1 MKIFFE
7 SSILLERRWYPII
20 DVIMLFV
27 EDSRH
32 ALAPETSDSILT
44 SEWLKER
51 PLDTRELVRLS
62 ITGRSYD
69 DLVDKTSVTLDADCR
84 RGGRVD
90 ISSFNTYVHPLD
102 AILFLSTPFQVIVE
116 NEWFDGGFVLWMA
129 KALGFDRLVTAYR
142 QGRFVFRHAGG
153 KDMLTRS
160 AAVLSGGVWPRRD
173 AAYERALRLWACVL
187 IDNDARYPGDDPNQA
202 IVTEVTPYVT
212 FVHQLRRRSI
222 ESYIPAEKLRRFNS
236 APEFARKVNALFRL
250 EENQRI
256 HYDMKRGFRHDR
268 DDPPSKASYVA
279 NPAVTSQER
288 ELFNS
293 VSEIDWQTLT
303 NGFGRGISRIYVDE
317 QYRPNSNDNA
327 VVDAADKQEILY
339 LIKSIYERI

>member
-1 MKIFFE
+1 VKIIFE
-7 SSILLERRWYPII
+7 SSVLLERRWYPIV
-20 DVIMLFV
+20 DVIMLLV

-32 ALAPETSDSILT
+32 ALAPETSDSILA

-51 PLDTRELVRLS
+51 SIDTRELVRLS

-69 DLVDKTSVTLDADCR
+69 DLVDKTSVTLDAHCR

-90 ISSFNTYVHPLD
+90 FSAFDTRVHPLD

-116 NEWFDGGFVLWMA
+116 NEWYDGGFLLWMA
-129 KALGFDRLVTAYR
+129 KAVGFDRLVTAYR

-153 KDMLTRS
+153 KDVLSRS

-202 IVTEVTPYVT
+202 IIAEVTPYVT

-222 ESYIPAEKLRRFNS
+222 ESYLPAEKLRRFNP

-250 EENQRI
+250 DENQHT
-256 HYDMKRGFRHDR
+256 HYDMKRGFR
-268 DDPPSKASYVA
+268 DDDGPPSKATYIAS
-279 NPAVTSQER
+279 PAVTPQEKA
-288 ELFNS
+288 LYQS
-293 VSEIDWQTLT
+293 VSETDWSELT
-303 NGFGRGISRIYVDE
+303 SGFGRGISRIYVDE
-317 QYRPNSNDNA
+317 QHRPNSNDSHL
-327 VVDAADKQEILY
+327 VDAADKHEMLR
-339 LIKSIYERI
+339 LVKAIYERI